1 MTSSENSSA
10 LNTPLTPL
18 TSSDTPPDNG
28 FDMAQLFSPENILKI
43 VYTKIVSKNRSAPGL
58 DSVSSRAFIASLE
71 NEIAVIQR
79 KTANNTFSF
88 TRYHLNLVPKGP
100 NKLPRKICIPTIRDR
115 VVIALISE
123 YLKNIFPK
131 ETRRPLANVVVNRV
145 LKHRNSYQRFFK
157 LDIKTFFATIDH
169 ELLFRKLRS
178 RIHDE
183 SILSLLQEMFNTDS
197 FDPETRK
204 TDDSRKSLH
213 RGIPEG
219 LSCSGLLA
227 DIFLSD
233 IDNKY
238 GSIPD
243 IAFFRYVDD
252 ILVFTDK
259 ESFDS
264 IRKAVTDDIR
274 ALNLD
279 INEEKDE
286 SGDISDTF
294 QYLGYVF
301 NSQEITV
308 RKSSV
313 LKHEEAL
320 ENMFR
325 KYAMLLKQPELDP
338 AEKASL
344 EFEFKNKI
352 SMLCAGVKVDEKQLG
367 WLSYYRRI
375 NDTRLLHRLDWLVGH
390 FQKRFGTELSDVK
403 RHVRAYYELNKN
415 IKSSRY
421 IYSIN
426 TRDYS
431 LIQALNRQK
440 INVNIHQSF
449 KKALYEM
456 QDISREAVISYIAG
470 HPGKIPPAFLK
481 ELFALPEEDTAA
493 ESETN
498 DTEIT
503 SETAAETAA
512 EKPEKTANASESKTA
527 PEDSPLSENVPDE
540 NQEAAARPVTFTP
553 AASNVS
559 LKILHQDASD
569 DETIPANSTADS
581 SQEPD
586 ANPEIAAVYDKLKNG
601 HEISAREYLL
611 LNNKDVAGL
620 LTDLEELA
628 GDDVG
633 RMVEDLARA
642 IVTKELMKDP
652 IIEEDFENTGYY

>member
-10 LNTPLTPL
+10 LNAPLP
-18 TSSDTPPDNG
+18 SSGAASSPAISPDNG
-28 FDMAQLFSPENILKI
+28 FDMENLFSPENILKA
-43 VYTKIVSKNRSAPGL
+43 VYTKIVSRNKNTPGL
-58 DSVSSRAFIASLE
+58 DFVSSRAFIASLK

-79 KTANNTFSF
+79 KTANNTFLF
-88 TRYHLNLVPKGP
+88 TSYHLNLVSKGP
-100 NKLPRKICIPTIRDR
+100 DKIPRKICIPTIRDR
-115 VVIALISE
+115 VVIALISA
-123 YLKNIFPK
+123 YLKEAFPK

-145 LKHRNSYQRFFK
+145 LKQRNSYQRFFK
-157 LDIKTFFATIDH
+157 LDIKTFFASIDH

-183 SILSLLQEMFNTDS
+183 TVLSLLLGIVNTKS

-204 TDDSRKSLH
+204 TDDSRSQDH

-233 IDNKY
+233 VDAKY
-238 GSIPD
+238 SGMTD

-264 IRKAVTDDIR
+264 IKKAVTDDIN
-274 ALNLD
+274 ALSLN
-279 INEEKDE
+279 INEDKNE
-286 SGDISDTF
+286 SGDISETF

-301 NSQEITV
+301 NGSEITV
-308 RKSSV
+308 RKSSE

-320 ENMFR
+320 ERMFR
-325 KYAMLLKQPELDP
+325 KYAALLKSPDLSL

-415 IKSSRY
+415 IKNSRY

-431 LIQALNRQK
+431 VIQALNRHD
-440 INVNIHQSF
+440 ININIHQSF

-456 QDISREAVISYIAG
+456 EDIQRDAVISYIAG
-470 HPGKIPPAFLK
+470 HPGKIPPSFLK
-481 ELFALPEEDTAA
+481 SLFDLTEEEAEAA
-493 ESETN
+493 STTET
-498 DTEIT
+498 
-503 SETAAETAA
+503 SAETAA
-512 EKPEKTANASESKTA
+512 EKPAKTPDASSKIH
-527 PEDSPLSENVPDE
+527 D
-540 NQEAAARPVTFTP
+540 EAAKADESP
-553 AASNVS
+553 APDKS
-559 LKILHQDASD
+559 
-569 DETIPANSTADS
+569 PAS
-581 SQEPD
+581 SQEPSES
-586 ANPEIAAVYDKLKNG
+586 PEIAAICDKLKSG
-601 HEISAREYLL
+601 REISAREYLL

-620 LTDLEELA
+620 LTELEELA
-628 GDDVG
+628 GDNAG
-633 RMVEDLARA
+633 RMTEELSQA

-652 IIEEDFENTGYY
+652 IIEEDFDNTGYY

>member
-1 MTSSENSSA
+1 MKN
-10 LNTPLTPL
+10 
-18 TSSDTPPDNG
+18 
-28 FDMAQLFSPENILKI
+28 LFSPENILKA
-43 VYTKIVSKNRSAPGL
+43 VYTKIVSRNKNTPGL
-58 DSVSSRAFIASLE
+58 DFVSSRAFIASLK

-79 KTANNTFSF
+79 KTANNTFLF
-88 TRYHLNLVPKGP
+88 TSYHLNLVSKGP
-100 NKLPRKICIPTIRDR
+100 DKLPRKICIPTIRDR
-115 VVIALISE
+115 VVIALISA
-123 YLKNIFPK
+123 YLKEAFPK

-145 LKHRNSYQRFFK
+145 LKQRNSYQRFFK
-157 LDIKTFFATIDH
+157 LDIKTFFASIDH

-183 SILSLLQEMFNTDS
+183 TVLSLLLGIVNTKS

-204 TDDSRKSLH
+204 TDDSRSQDH

-233 IDNKY
+233 VDAKY
-238 GSIPD
+238 SGMTD

-264 IRKAVTDDIR
+264 IKKAVTDDIN
-274 ALNLD
+274 ALSLN
-279 INEEKDE
+279 INEDKNE
-286 SGDISDTF
+286 SGDISETF

-301 NSQEITV
+301 NGPEITV
-308 RKSSV
+308 RKSSE

-320 ENMFR
+320 ERMFR
-325 KYAMLLKQPELDP
+325 KYAALLKSPDLSL

-415 IKSSRY
+415 IKNSRY

-431 LIQALNRQK
+431 VVQALNRQD
-440 INVNIHQSF
+440 INLNIHQSF

-456 QDISREAVISYIAG
+456 EDIQRDAVISYIAG
-470 HPGKIPPAFLK
+470 HPGKIPPSFLK
-481 ELFALPEEDTAA
+481 SLFDLTEEEAEAA
-493 ESETN
+493 SATET
-498 DTEIT
+498 
-503 SETAAETAA
+503 SAETAA
-512 EKPEKTANASESKTA
+512 EKPAKTPDASSKIH
-527 PEDSPLSENVPDE
+527 D
-540 NQEAAARPVTFTP
+540 EAAKADESP
-553 AASNVS
+553 APDKS
-559 LKILHQDASD
+559 
-569 DETIPANSTADS
+569 PAS
-581 SQEPD
+581 SQEPSES
-586 ANPEIAAVYDKLKNG
+586 PEIAAICDKLKSG
-601 HEISAREYLL
+601 REISAREYLL

-620 LTDLEELA
+620 LTELEELA
-628 GDDVG
+628 GDNAG
-633 RMVEDLARA
+633 RMTEELSQA

-652 IIEEDFENTGYY
+652 IIEEDFDNTGYY

>member
-1 MTSSENSSA
+1 MISSENSSA
-10 LNTPLTPL
+10 LNAPLP
-18 TSSDTPPDNG
+18 SSGAASSPAISPDNG
-28 FDMAQLFSPENILKI
+28 FDMKNLFSPENILKA
-43 VYTKIVSKNRSAPGL
+43 VYTKIVSRNKNTPGL
-58 DSVSSRAFIASLE
+58 DFVSSRAFIASLE

-79 KTANNTFSF
+79 KTANNTFLF
-88 TRYHLNLVPKGP
+88 TSYHLNLVSKGP
-100 NKLPRKICIPTIRDR
+100 DKLPRKICIPTIRDR
-115 VVIALISE
+115 VVIALISA
-123 YLKNIFPK
+123 YLKEAFPK

-145 LKHRNSYQRFFK
+145 LKQRNSYQRFFK
-157 LDIKTFFATIDH
+157 LDIKTFFASIDH

-183 SILSLLQEMFNTDS
+183 TVLSLLLGIVNTKS

-204 TDDSRKSLH
+204 TDDSRSQDH

-233 IDNKY
+233 VDAKY
-238 GSIPD
+238 SGMTD

-264 IRKAVTDDIR
+264 IKKAVTDDIN
-274 ALNLD
+274 ALSLN
-279 INEEKDE
+279 INEDKNE
-286 SGDISDTF
+286 SGDISETF

-301 NSQEITV
+301 NGPEITV
-308 RKSSV
+308 RKSSE

-320 ENMFR
+320 ERMFR
-325 KYAMLLKQPELDP
+325 KYAALLKSPDLSL

-415 IKSSRY
+415 IKNSRY

-431 LIQALNRQK
+431 VIQALNRQD
-440 INVNIHQSF
+440 ININIHQSF

-456 QDISREAVISYIAG
+456 EDIQRDAVISYIAG
-470 HPGKIPPAFLK
+470 HPGKIPPSFLK
-481 ELFALPEEDTAA
+481 SLFDLTEEEAEAA
-493 ESETN
+493 SATET
-498 DTEIT
+498 
-503 SETAAETAA
+503 SAETAA
-512 EKPEKTANASESKTA
+512 EKPAKTPDASSKIH
-527 PEDSPLSENVPDE
+527 D
-540 NQEAAARPVTFTP
+540 EAAKADESP
-553 AASNVS
+553 APDKS
-559 LKILHQDASD
+559 
-569 DETIPANSTADS
+569 PAS
-581 SQEPD
+581 SQEPSES
-586 ANPEIAAVYDKLKNG
+586 PEIAAICDKLKSG
-601 HEISAREYLL
+601 REISAREYLL

-620 LTDLEELA
+620 LTELEELA
-628 GDDVG
+628 GDNAG
-633 RMVEDLARA
+633 RMTEELSQA

-652 IIEEDFENTGYY
+652 IIEEDFDNTGYY

>member
-1 MTSSENSSA
+1 MTSSENSSS
-10 LNTPLTPL
+10 LNTALP
-18 TSSDTPPDNG
+18 SSDNTPNNG

-79 KTANNTFSF
+79 KTGNNTFSF
-88 TRYHLNLVPKGP
+88 TRYHLNLVSKGP

-123 YLKNIFPK
+123 YLKNTFPK

-264 IRKAVTDDIR
+264 IRKAVTDDIK
-274 ALNLD
+274 ALGLD

-286 SGDISDTF
+286 NGDISETF

-301 NSQEITV
+301 NGSEITV

-320 ENMFR
+320 EKMFR
-325 KYAMLLKQPELDP
+325 KYGALLKQPALAP

-344 EFEFKNKI
+344 EFEFRNKI
-352 SMLCAGVKVDEKQLG
+352 SMLCAGVRVDEKQLG
-367 WLSYYRRI
+367 WLSYYHRI

-403 RHVRAYYELNKN
+403 RHVRAYYELNRNVKN
-415 IKSSRY
+415 SRY

-431 LIQALNRQK
+431 LIQALNRQD

-449 KKALYEM
+449 KKALYEIE
-456 QDISREAVISYIAG
+456 DVRREAVISYIAG
-470 HPGKIPPAFLK
+470 HPGKIPPSFIK
-481 ELFALPEEDTAA
+481 DLFALPEEDTAA
-493 ESETN
+493 ESET
-498 DTEIT
+498 DAPEI
-503 SETAAETAA
+503 SSETAA
-512 EKPEKTANASESKTA
+512 EKPEKTADTSENDAAPEASSESH
-527 PEDSPLSENVPDE
+527 
-540 NQEAAARPVTFTP
+540 
-553 AASNVS
+553 
-559 LKILHQDASD
+559 HQDAGTAESAVPENSAAASP
-569 DETIPANSTADS
+569 ETP
-581 SQEPD
+581 E
-586 ANPEIAAVYDKLKNG
+586 NPEIAAICDKLKNG
-601 HEISAREYLL
+601 REISAREYLL

-620 LTDLEELA
+620 LTELEELA
-628 GDDVG
+628 ADTAGQDVSK
-633 RMVEDLARA
+633 MTDALASA
-642 IVTKELMKDP
+642 LVTKELMKDP
-652 IIEEDFENTGYY
+652 IIEEDFDNTGYY

>member
-10 LNTPLTPL
+10 LNAPLP
-18 TSSDTPPDNG
+18 SSGAASSPAISPDNG
-28 FDMAQLFSPENILKI
+28 FDMKNLFSPENILKA
-43 VYTKIVSKNRSAPGL
+43 VYTKIVSRNKNTPGL
-58 DSVSSRAFIASLE
+58 DFVSSRAFIASLK

-79 KTANNTFSF
+79 KTANNTFLF
-88 TRYHLNLVPKGP
+88 TSYHLNLVSKGP
-100 NKLPRKICIPTIRDR
+100 DKLPRKICIPTIRDR
-115 VVIALISE
+115 VVIALISA
-123 YLKNIFPK
+123 YLKEAFPK

-145 LKHRNSYQRFFK
+145 LKQRNSYQRFFK
-157 LDIKTFFATIDH
+157 LDIKTCFASIDH
-169 ELLFRKLRS
+169 EFLFRKLRS

-183 SILSLLQEMFNTDS
+183 TVLSLLLGIVNTKS

-204 TDDSRKSLH
+204 TDDSRSQDH

-233 IDNKY
+233 VDAKY
-238 GSIPD
+238 SGMTD

-264 IRKAVTDDIR
+264 IKKAVTDDIN
-274 ALNLD
+274 ALSLN
-279 INEEKDE
+279 INEDKNE
-286 SGDISDTF
+286 SGDISETF

-301 NSQEITV
+301 NGPEITV
-308 RKSSV
+308 RKSSE

-320 ENMFR
+320 ERMFR
-325 KYAMLLKQPELDP
+325 KYAALLKSPDLSL

-415 IKSSRY
+415 IKNSRY

-431 LIQALNRQK
+431 VIQALNRQD
-440 INVNIHQSF
+440 ININIYQSF

-456 QDISREAVISYIAG
+456 EDIQRDAVISYIAG
-470 HPGKIPPAFLK
+470 HPGKIPPSFLK
-481 ELFALPEEDTAA
+481 SLFDLTEEEAGAA
-493 ESETN
+493 STTET
-498 DTEIT
+498 
-503 SETAAETAA
+503 SAETAA
-512 EKPEKTANASESKTA
+512 EKPAKTPDASSKIH
-527 PEDSPLSENVPDE
+527 D
-540 NQEAAARPVTFTP
+540 EAAKADESP
-553 AASNVS
+553 APDKS
-559 LKILHQDASD
+559 
-569 DETIPANSTADS
+569 PAS
-581 SQEPD
+581 SQEPSES
-586 ANPEIAAVYDKLKNG
+586 PEIAAICDKLKSG
-601 HEISAREYLL
+601 REISAREYLL

-620 LTDLEELA
+620 LTELEELA
-628 GDDVG
+628 GDNAG
-633 RMVEDLARA
+633 RMTEELSQA

-652 IIEEDFENTGYY
+652 IIEEDFDNTGYY

>member
-10 LNTPLTPL
+10 LNAPLPSPGTASFPAL
-18 TSSDTPPDNG
+18 SPNSG
-28 FDMAQLFSPENILKI
+28 FDMENLFSPENILKA
-43 VYTKIVSKNRSAPGL
+43 VYTKIVSRNKNTPGL
-58 DSVSSRAFIASLE
+58 DFVSSRAFIASLE

-79 KTANNTFSF
+79 KTANNTFRF
-88 TRYHLNLVPKGP
+88 TRYHLNLVSKGP
-100 NKLPRKICIPTIRDR
+100 DKAPRKICIPTIRDR
-115 VVIALISE
+115 VVIALISAH
-123 YLKNIFPK
+123 LKEAFPK

-145 LKHRNSYQRFFK
+145 LKQRNRYQRFFK
-157 LDIKTFFATIDH
+157 LDIKTFFASIDH

-183 SILSLLQEMFNTDS
+183 KVLTLLQGIVNTES

-204 TDDSRKSLH
+204 TDDSRSKNH

-233 IDNKY
+233 VDAKY
-238 GSIPD
+238 SGMTD

-252 ILVFTDK
+252 ILVFTDR

-264 IRKAVTDDIR
+264 INKAVTDDIN
-274 ALNLD
+274 ALSLK
-279 INEEKDE
+279 INEDKNE
-286 SGDISDTF
+286 SGDVSETF

-301 NSQEITV
+301 DGPKITV
-308 RKSSV
+308 RKSSE

-320 ENMFR
+320 ERMFR
-325 KYAMLLKQPELDP
+325 KYAALLKSPDLSL

-375 NDTRLLHRLDWLVGH
+375 NDTRLLHRLDWLVRH

-415 IKSSRY
+415 IKNSRY

-431 LIQALNRQK
+431 LIQALNRQD
-440 INVNIHQSF
+440 INLNIHQSF

-456 QDISREAVISYIAG
+456 QDVQRDAVISYIAG
-470 HPGKIPPAFLK
+470 HPGKIPPSFLK
-481 ELFALPEEDTAA
+481 SLFDLTEEETEAA
-493 ESETN
+493 SETEN
-498 DTEIT
+498 K

-512 EKPEKTANASESKTA
+512 EKPENTPEAPATDTVPEKAAPPDSVPAEEKKAAVRSAAFTPVPSEASSKIH
-527 PEDSPLSENVPDE
+527 D
-540 NQEAAARPVTFTP
+540 EAASTDESP
-553 AASNVS
+553 A
-559 LKILHQDASD
+559 
-569 DETIPANSTADS
+569 PANSPAS
-581 SQEPD
+581 SQEPSE
-586 ANPEIAAVYDKLKNG
+586 NPEIAAICDKLKSG

-611 LNNKDVAGL
+611 LNNKDIAGL
-620 LTDLEELA
+620 LTELEELA
-628 GDDVG
+628 GDDAG
-633 RMVEDLARA
+633 RMTEELSRA

-652 IIEEDFENTGYY
+652 IIEEDFDNTGYY

>member
-10 LNTPLTPL
+10 LNAPLP
-18 TSSDTPPDNG
+18 SSGAASSPAISPDNG
-28 FDMAQLFSPENILKI
+28 FDMENLFSPENIIKA
-43 VYTKIVSKNRSAPGL
+43 VYTKIVSRNKNTPGL
-58 DSVSSRAFIASLE
+58 DFVSSRAFIASLK

-79 KTANNTFSF
+79 KTANNTFLF
-88 TRYHLNLVPKGP
+88 TSYHLNLVSKGP
-100 NKLPRKICIPTIRDR
+100 DKIPRKICIPTIRDR
-115 VVIALISE
+115 VVIALISA
-123 YLKNIFPK
+123 YLKEAFPK

-145 LKHRNSYQRFFK
+145 LKQRNSYQRFFK
-157 LDIKTFFATIDH
+157 LDIKTFFASIDH

-183 SILSLLQEMFNTDS
+183 TVLSLLLGIVNTKS

-204 TDDSRKSLH
+204 TDDSRSQDH

-233 IDNKY
+233 VDAKY
-238 GSIPD
+238 SGMTD

-264 IRKAVTDDIR
+264 IKKAVTDDIN
-274 ALNLD
+274 ALSLN
-279 INEEKDE
+279 INEDKNE
-286 SGDISDTF
+286 SGDISETF

-301 NSQEITV
+301 NGSEITV
-308 RKSSV
+308 RKSSE

-320 ENMFR
+320 ERMFR
-325 KYAMLLKQPELDP
+325 KYAALLKSPDLSL

-415 IKSSRY
+415 IKNSRY

-431 LIQALNRQK
+431 VIQALNRQD
-440 INVNIHQSF
+440 ININIQKRK

-456 QDISREAVISYIAG
+456 EDIQRDAVISYIAG
-470 HPGKIPPAFLK
+470 HPGKIPPSFLK
-481 ELFALPEEDTAA
+481 SLFDLTEEEAEAA
-493 ESETN
+493 SATET
-498 DTEIT
+498 
-503 SETAAETAA
+503 SAETAA
-512 EKPEKTANASESKTA
+512 EKPAKTPDASSKIH
-527 PEDSPLSENVPDE
+527 D
-540 NQEAAARPVTFTP
+540 EAAKADESP
-553 AASNVS
+553 APDKS
-559 LKILHQDASD
+559 
-569 DETIPANSTADS
+569 PAS
-581 SQEPD
+581 SQEPSES
-586 ANPEIAAVYDKLKNG
+586 PEIAAICDKLKSG
-601 HEISAREYLL
+601 REISAREYLL

-620 LTDLEELA
+620 LTELEELA
-628 GDDVG
+628 GDNAG
-633 RMVEDLARA
+633 RMTEELSQA

-652 IIEEDFENTGYY
+652 IIEEDFDNTGYY

>member
-10 LNTPLTPL
+10 LNAPLP
-18 TSSDTPPDNG
+18 SSGAASSPAISPDNG
-28 FDMAQLFSPENILKI
+28 FDMENLFSPENIIKA
-43 VYTKIVSKNRSAPGL
+43 VYTKIVSRNKNTPGL
-58 DSVSSRAFIASLE
+58 DFVSSRAFIASLK

-79 KTANNTFSF
+79 KTANNTFLF
-88 TRYHLNLVPKGP
+88 TSYHLNLVSKGP
-100 NKLPRKICIPTIRDR
+100 DKIPRKICIPTIRDR
-115 VVIALISE
+115 VVIALISA
-123 YLKNIFPK
+123 YLKEAFPK

-145 LKHRNSYQRFFK
+145 LKQRNSYQRFFK
-157 LDIKTFFATIDH
+157 LDIKTFFASIDH

-183 SILSLLQEMFNTDS
+183 TVLSLLLGIVNTKS

-204 TDDSRKSLH
+204 TDDSRSQDH

-233 IDNKY
+233 VDAKY
-238 GSIPD
+238 SGMTD

-264 IRKAVTDDIR
+264 IKKAVTDDIN
-274 ALNLD
+274 ALSLN
-279 INEEKDE
+279 INEDKNE
-286 SGDISDTF
+286 SGDISETF

-301 NSQEITV
+301 NGSEITV
-308 RKSSV
+308 RKSSE

-320 ENMFR
+320 ERMFR
-325 KYAMLLKQPELDP
+325 KYAALLKSPDLSL

-415 IKSSRY
+415 IKNSRY

-431 LIQALNRQK
+431 VIQALNRQD
-440 INVNIHQSF
+440 ININIHQSF

-456 QDISREAVISYIAG
+456 EDIQRDAVISYIAG
-470 HPGKIPPAFLK
+470 HPGKIPPSFLK
-481 ELFALPEEDTAA
+481 SLFDLTEEEAEAA
-493 ESETN
+493 SATET
-498 DTEIT
+498 
-503 SETAAETAA
+503 SAETAA
-512 EKPEKTANASESKTA
+512 EKPAKTPDASSKIH
-527 PEDSPLSENVPDE
+527 D
-540 NQEAAARPVTFTP
+540 EAAKADESP
-553 AASNVS
+553 APDKS
-559 LKILHQDASD
+559 
-569 DETIPANSTADS
+569 PAS
-581 SQEPD
+581 SQEPSES
-586 ANPEIAAVYDKLKNG
+586 PEIAAICDKLKSG
-601 HEISAREYLL
+601 REISAREYLL

-620 LTDLEELA
+620 LTELEELA
-628 GDDVG
+628 GDNAG
-633 RMVEDLARA
+633 RMTEELSQA

-652 IIEEDFENTGYY
+652 IIEEDFDNTGYY

>member
-10 LNTPLTPL
+10 LNAPLP
-18 TSSDTPPDNG
+18 SSGAASSPAISPDNG
-28 FDMAQLFSPENILKI
+28 FDMKNLFSPENILKA
-43 VYTKIVSKNRSAPGL
+43 VYTKIVSRNKNTPGL
-58 DSVSSRAFIASLE
+58 DFVSSRAFIASLK

-79 KTANNTFSF
+79 KTANNTFLF
-88 TRYHLNLVPKGP
+88 TSYHLNLVSKGP
-100 NKLPRKICIPTIRDR
+100 DKLPRKICIPTIRDR
-115 VVIALISE
+115 VVIALISA
-123 YLKNIFPK
+123 YLKEAFPK

-145 LKHRNSYQRFFK
+145 LKQRNSYQRFFK
-157 LDIKTFFATIDH
+157 LDIKTFFASIDH

-183 SILSLLQEMFNTDS
+183 TVLSLLLGIVNTKS

-204 TDDSRKSLH
+204 TDDSRSQDH

-233 IDNKY
+233 VDAKY
-238 GSIPD
+238 SGMTD

-264 IRKAVTDDIR
+264 IKKAVTDDIN
-274 ALNLD
+274 ALSLN
-279 INEEKDE
+279 INEDKNE
-286 SGDISDTF
+286 SGDISETF

-301 NSQEITV
+301 NGPEITV
-308 RKSSV
+308 RKSSE

-320 ENMFR
+320 ERMFR
-325 KYAMLLKQPELDP
+325 KYAALLKSPDLSL

-415 IKSSRY
+415 IKNSRY

-431 LIQALNRQK
+431 VIQALNRQD
-440 INVNIHQSF
+440 ININIHQSF

-456 QDISREAVISYIAG
+456 EDIQRDAVISYIAG
-470 HPGKIPPAFLK
+470 HPGKIPPSFLK
-481 ELFALPEEDTAA
+481 SLFDLTEEEAEAA
-493 ESETN
+493 SATET
-498 DTEIT
+498 
-503 SETAAETAA
+503 SAETAA
-512 EKPEKTANASESKTA
+512 EKPAKTPDASSKIH
-527 PEDSPLSENVPDE
+527 D
-540 NQEAAARPVTFTP
+540 EAAKADESP
-553 AASNVS
+553 APDKS
-559 LKILHQDASD
+559 
-569 DETIPANSTADS
+569 PAS
-581 SQEPD
+581 SQEPSES
-586 ANPEIAAVYDKLKNG
+586 PEIAAICDKLKSG
-601 HEISAREYLL
+601 REISAREYLL

-620 LTDLEELA
+620 LTELEELA
-628 GDDVG
+628 ADTAGQDVSK
-633 RMVEDLARA
+633 MTDALASA
-642 IVTKELMKDP
+642 LVTKELMKDP
-652 IIEEDFENTGYY
+652 IIEEDFDNTGYY

>member
-1 MTSSENSSA
+1 MISSENSSA
-10 LNTPLTPL
+10 LNAPLPSSGT
-18 TSSDTPPDNG
+18 TSSGAASSPAISPDNG
-28 FDMAQLFSPENILKI
+28 FDMENLFSPENILKA
-43 VYTKIVSKNRSAPGL
+43 VYTKIVSRNKNTPGL
-58 DSVSSRAFIASLE
+58 DFVSSRAFIASLE

-79 KTANNTFSF
+79 KTANNTFLF
-88 TRYHLNLVPKGP
+88 TSYHLNLVSKGP
-100 NKLPRKICIPTIRDR
+100 DKLPRKICIPTIRDR
-115 VVIALISE
+115 VVIALISA
-123 YLKNIFPK
+123 YLKEAFPK

-145 LKHRNSYQRFFK
+145 LKQRNSYQRFFK
-157 LDIKTFFATIDH
+157 LDIKTFFASIDH

-183 SILSLLQEMFNTDS
+183 TVLSLLLGIVNTKS

-204 TDDSRKSLH
+204 TDDSRSQDH

-233 IDNKY
+233 VDAKY
-238 GSIPD
+238 SGMTD

-264 IRKAVTDDIR
+264 IKKAVTDDIN
-274 ALNLD
+274 ALSLN
-279 INEEKDE
+279 INEDKNE
-286 SGDISDTF
+286 SGDISETF

-301 NSQEITV
+301 NGPEITV
-308 RKSSV
+308 RKSSE

-320 ENMFR
+320 ERMFR
-325 KYAMLLKQPELDP
+325 KYAALLKSPDLSL

-415 IKSSRY
+415 IKNSRY

-431 LIQALNRQK
+431 VIQALNRQD
-440 INVNIHQSF
+440 ININIHQSF

-456 QDISREAVISYIAG
+456 EDIQRDAVISYIAG
-470 HPGKIPPAFLK
+470 HPGKIPPSFLK
-481 ELFALPEEDTAA
+481 SLFDLTEEEAEAA
-493 ESETN
+493 SATET
-498 DTEIT
+498 
-503 SETAAETAA
+503 SAETAA
-512 EKPEKTANASESKTA
+512 EKPAKTPDASSKIH
-527 PEDSPLSENVPDE
+527 D
-540 NQEAAARPVTFTP
+540 EAAKADESP
-553 AASNVS
+553 
-559 LKILHQDASD
+559 ASD
-569 DETIPANSTADS
+569 KSTAS
-581 SQEPD
+581 SQEPSES
-586 ANPEIAAVYDKLKNG
+586 PEIAAICDKLKSG
-601 HEISAREYLL
+601 REISAREYLL

-620 LTDLEELA
+620 LTELEELA
-628 GDDVG
+628 GDNAG
-633 RMVEDLARA
+633 RMTEELSQA

-652 IIEEDFENTGYY
+652 IIEEDFDNTGYY

>member
-10 LNTPLTPL
+10 LNAPLP
-18 TSSDTPPDNG
+18 SSGAASSPAISPDNG
-28 FDMAQLFSPENILKI
+28 FDMKNLFSPENILKA
-43 VYTKIVSKNRSAPGL
+43 VYTKIVSRNKNTPGL
-58 DSVSSRAFIASLE
+58 DFVSSRAFIASLK

-79 KTANNTFSF
+79 KTANNTFLF
-88 TRYHLNLVPKGP
+88 TSYHLNLVSKGP
-100 NKLPRKICIPTIRDR
+100 DKLPRKICIPTIRDR
-115 VVIALISE
+115 VVIALISA
-123 YLKNIFPK
+123 YLKEAFPK

-145 LKHRNSYQRFFK
+145 LKQRNSYQRFFK
-157 LDIKTFFATIDH
+157 LDIKTFFASIDH

-183 SILSLLQEMFNTDS
+183 TVLSLLLGIVNTKS

-204 TDDSRKSLH
+204 TDDSRSQDH

-233 IDNKY
+233 VDAKY
-238 GSIPD
+238 SGMTD

-264 IRKAVTDDIR
+264 IKKAVTDDIN
-274 ALNLD
+274 ALSLN
-279 INEEKDE
+279 INEDKNE
-286 SGDISDTF
+286 SGDISETF

-301 NSQEITV
+301 NGSEITV
-308 RKSSV
+308 RKSSE

-320 ENMFR
+320 ERMFR
-325 KYAMLLKQPELDP
+325 KYAALLKSPDLSL

-415 IKSSRY
+415 IKNSRY

-431 LIQALNRQK
+431 VIQALNRQD
-440 INVNIHQSF
+440 ININIHQSF

-456 QDISREAVISYIAG
+456 EDIQRDAVISYIAG
-470 HPGKIPPAFLK
+470 HPGKIPPSFLK
-481 ELFALPEEDTAA
+481 SLFDLTEEEAEAA
-493 ESETN
+493 SATET
-498 DTEIT
+498 
-503 SETAAETAA
+503 SAETAA
-512 EKPEKTANASESKTA
+512 EKPAKTPDASSKIH
-527 PEDSPLSENVPDE
+527 D
-540 NQEAAARPVTFTP
+540 EAAKADESP
-553 AASNVS
+553 APDKS
-559 LKILHQDASD
+559 
-569 DETIPANSTADS
+569 PAS
-581 SQEPD
+581 SQEPSES
-586 ANPEIAAVYDKLKNG
+586 PEIAAICDKLKSG
-601 HEISAREYLL
+601 REISAREYLL

-620 LTDLEELA
+620 LTELEELA
-628 GDDVG
+628 GDNAG
-633 RMVEDLARA
+633 RMTEELSQA

-652 IIEEDFENTGYY
+652 IIEEDFDNTGYY